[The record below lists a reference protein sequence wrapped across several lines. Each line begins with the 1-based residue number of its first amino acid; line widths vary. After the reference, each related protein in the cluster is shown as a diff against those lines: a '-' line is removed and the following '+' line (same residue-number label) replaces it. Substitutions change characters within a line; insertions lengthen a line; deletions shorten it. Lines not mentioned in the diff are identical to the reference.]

1 MTKYKEHD
9 FVCISKGDVELPNIT
24 DEDKELLKHY
34 DEEYKPLKEYIKNKY
49 KNITDVK
56 LSTKVTELPCVI
68 CAPENG
74 FSANMEKIL
83 KTQTLGDTN
92 NISPDILN
100 KRVLE
105 LNPHHKIV
113 KYIKNIKE
121 EDKVK
126 VDLLSMVI
134 DSALLYSG
142 YSINKP
148 VEYSQ
153 KVIKMVMIGLNID
166 DEDDSKYVIQNE
178 SIESMDA
185 MD

>member
-1 MTKYKEHD
+1 
-9 FVCISKGDVELPNIT
+9 
-24 DEDKELLKHY
+24 
-34 DEEYKPLKEYIKNKY
+34 
-49 KNITDVK
+49 
-56 LSTKVTELPCVI
+56 
-68 CAPENG
+68 
-74 FSANMEKIL
+74 MEKIL